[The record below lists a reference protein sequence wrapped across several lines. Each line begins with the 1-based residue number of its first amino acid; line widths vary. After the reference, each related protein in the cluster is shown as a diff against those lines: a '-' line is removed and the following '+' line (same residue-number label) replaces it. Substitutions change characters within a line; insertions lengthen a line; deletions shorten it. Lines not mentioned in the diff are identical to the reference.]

1 MRYMKQGYSQISAVG
16 LGTTGFWSGRND
28 RLRACIREAYE
39 TFGMT
44 LFDTAEM
51 YGNGRSESALGEALA
66 GFPRGRLFITD
77 KIHPDNAE
85 PGSFDR
91 HLDGSLERLGTD
103 YIDLY
108 LLHWREHTDL
118 NFVVQAMHEAQRQ
131 GKIRYWGVSNFTID
145 DLKDLFAAGG
155 TDCFCNQ
162 IFYTLYERGAE
173 YDLVPFMKE
182 HDILPMSY
190 SSLGSDY
197 SPHPDIHKN
206 RAIMDACRR
215 YGIAPEAYMLNM
227 NVEAGFAALFTT
239 SSLSHLH
246 DNLAEVDEE
255 ICAALK
261 PVFDREFPAPDHA
274 VPLVKI

>member
-1 MRYMKQGYSQISAVG
+1 MKYMKQDNQRISAVG

-39 TFGMT
+39 TCGMT

-66 GFPRGRLFITD
+66 GFPRERLFITD

-85 PGSFDR
+85 SGSFDR
-91 HLDGSLERLGTD
+91 HLAGSLERLGTD

-108 LLHWREHTDL
+108 LLHWRENTDL
-118 NFVVQAMHEAQRQ
+118 NFAVQAMHEAQRQ

-173 YDLVPFMKE
+173 FDLVPFMKE

-206 RAIMDACRR
+206 RVIMDACNA
-215 YGIAPEAYMLNM
+215 YGICPESYMLRMNM
-227 NVEAGFAALFTT
+227 EMGFAALFGT
-239 SSLSHLH
+239 SSLDHLH
-246 DNLAEVDEE
+246 ANLTELSEE
-255 ICAALK
+255 TYLALK
-261 PVFDREFPAPDHA
+261 PVFDGEFPAPDHA
-274 VPLVKI
+274 VPLAKI